1 MAKLLYIALGGAAGA
16 GLRYVV
22 SLAALRL
29 GGAGFPW
36 GTLVVNVVGSLFA
49 GFIWGLLDE
58 TTGQQRTNAFFFI
71 GLLGAVTTFSAYS
84 LESMRLFNDD
94 RTMMAVVNV
103 LANNVGAILAVFA
116 GFALARALFPA
127 TR

>member
-71 GLLGAVTTFSAYS
+71 GLLGAFTTFLRIHSKVCAC
-84 LESMRLFNDD
+84 L
-94 RTMMAVVNV
+94 TTI
-103 LANNVGAILAVFA
+103 GQ
-116 GFALARALFPA
+116 
-127 TR
+127 